1 MHVPRLPN
9 RVRRNVYR
17 GRQRSEAPSMV
28 GTWSR
33 LAVTK
38 FAFTAGMSTLGL
50 FSTQDVSGNRDPAR
64 PEQPVGS
71 MCDRQLP
78 PSGPPTRQGY
88 AGVASADWRKGAT
101 SRETTAGFGPKIAPR
116 FASER
121 RNARDFQ
128 NRPFLALGPA
138 YRRPHAQGYFVAGWR
153 PPVAARSSRCDDLL
167 GGGGANAASRKPLP
181 HG

>member
-1 MHVPRLPN
+1 MCTEVVSAARRRAWSARGRGRRLP
-9 RVRRNVYR
+9 
-17 GRQRSEAPSMV
+17 SSPSLQAC
-28 GTWSR
+28 R
-33 LAVTK
+33 LWP
-38 FAFTAGMSTLGL
+38 L

-121 RNARDFQ
+121 RNAREFQ